1 MTAYYETTA
10 EMLKDEI
17 TAHERALEILNR
29 LRGSAIEKGNTA
41 MQYQIEQ
48 MAENTA
54 RSIELTNRL
63 LSRIN

>member
-17 TAHERALEILNR
+17 TAHTRALEILNR

-54 RSIELTNRL
+54 RSIELTKRL